1 MDRIRGVAIV
11 AMAGLALVAVA
22 SFLLWKHG
30 GELKN
35 LREVFD
41 RDGDGVVTKADRP
54 KDGATGAPGKDCD
67 PQECATAVFADARFC
82 ETVEACNAKTV
93 SVAPAKAAPKAK
105 APAKV
110 KRAPKVAKASAK
122 AKAVAPP
129 PTRAA
134 VTITTEATPGDGT
147 THMSRATAET
157 PSGFRY
163 KMTVE
168 TAVVK

>member
-41 RDGDGVVTKADRP
+41 RDGDGVVTKADLPR
-54 KDGATGAPGKDCD
+54 DGVPGNDGAPGKDCD
-67 PQECATAVFADARFC
+67 PQECATAVFADAHFC
-82 ETVEACNAKTV
+82 EAVEACNAKTA
-93 SVAPAKAAPKAK
+93 SVAPAKAK

-110 KRAPKVAKASAK
+110 KRAPKVAKARAK
-122 AKAVAPP
+122 AKPVAPP

-147 THMSRATAET
+147 VHLNRATAET
-157 PSGFRY
+157 PAGFRY
-163 KMTVE
+163 RMTVE
-168 TAVVK
+168 TAVVR

>member
-22 SFLLWKHG
+22 SYLLWKHG

-41 RDGDGVVTKADRP
+41 RDGDGVVTKADLPR
-54 KDGATGAPGKDCD
+54 DGVPGNDGAPGKDCD
-67 PQECATAVFADARFC
+67 PQECATAVFADERFC
-82 ETVEACNAKTV
+82 ETVEACNAKT
-93 SVAPAKAAPKAK
+93 AKAAPKAK
-105 APAKV
+105 AKATAKRV
-110 KRAPKVAKASAK
+110 PKLAK
-122 AKAVAPP
+122 AKAKAKPVAPP

-147 THMSRATAET
+147 VHLNRATAET
-157 PSGFRY
+157 PAGFKYR
-163 KMTVE
+163 MTVE
-168 TAVVK
+168 TAVVR

>member
-22 SFLLWKHG
+22 SYLLWKHG
-30 GELKN
+30 GELKS

-41 RDGDGVVTKADRP
+41 RDGDGVVTKEDLPR
-54 KDGATGAPGKDCD
+54 DGATGAPGKDCD

-82 ETVEACNAKTV
+82 EAVEACNAKTV
-93 SVAPAKAAPKAK
+93 SVAPTKGKASAK
-105 APAKV
+105 APAKA
-110 KRAPKVAKASAK
+110 KRAPRVAKSK
-122 AKAVAPP
+122 AKVRPVAPP

-147 THMSRATAET
+147 VHLNRATAET